1 MKKRKSVASFLV
13 KVITQRSKKLSSYEH
28 KKLID
33 LIAKLDTPPENPEE
47 FSEWIKARAHL
58 DLLLHNANSDEIIM
72 FASGEYTFVHSAVIS
87 NNVLS
92 SIDKED
98 LLDWD
103 GAPYDSAASY
113 VYGGGREDVWVERG
127 DSSRFSDASDGIT
140 QMVFIRTFEGAKDDR
155 DYFELNQEYTHLT
168 GIHWRPEHDA
178 FVRYDRNGDI
188 DPIVSATHDREK
200 KVTLVS
206 FKKGPLE
213 DYLAATDSSIIRRFD
228 FTLLRRGSFSRW
240 SDNPENSIEEDENF
254 FYRQKVD
261 GNAAYTNGR
270 QIIPLSRARE
280 DVFKQKKANFFGEE
294 VQEYAE
300 FIIYDW
306 RNEVITRVSTDP
318 QDTTNYFQAE
328 NNSLPF
334 ELSPAFFR
342 PDVLLKYKADR
353 DKYTIDEREISC
365 RASWHLRA
373 YDINEAGQVHAYICY
388 LRNLPYSEQQYWAS
402 FNEEPKAGISE
413 RAITTDFRGEFTDII
428 SPLSRV
434 LRKMNEWHQKEVL
447 WWSLKEDD
455 LLKQVNLPITSNK
468 DEWAEAFMG
477 LSKLIIEGFKVKP
490 IRLEL
495 DRKSISYDKAE
506 GSISLLEKLI
516 RQEDNYNG
524 LGGLRTS
531 QLIRTK
537 VKGHSNGTE
546 ARELEKN
553 VLKEHKTF
561 KKHFE
566 HICAMILEELELI
579 EDAFS

>member
-1 MKKRKSVASFLV
+1 M
-13 KVITQRSKKLSSYEH
+13 SSYEH

-33 LIAKLDTPPENPEE
+33 LVAKLDTPPENSEE

-58 DLLLHNANSDEIIM
+58 NLLLQNANADEIII

-127 DSSRFSDASDGIT
+127 DHSRFSDSSGGIT
-140 QMVFIRTFEGAKDDR
+140 QMAFIRTFEGAKDDR
-155 DYFELNQEYTHLT
+155 DYFELNQEYAHLT

-178 FVRYDRNGDI
+178 FVRYDGNGDI
-188 DPIVSATHDREK
+188 DPIVSATRDREK

-206 FKKGPLE
+206 FKRRPLE
-213 DYLAATDSSIIRRFD
+213 EYLAATDSSIIRRFD
-228 FTLLRRGSFSRW
+228 FTLLRIGSFSRW
-240 SDNPENSIEEDENF
+240 SDNPEDSIEEHENF

-270 QIIPLSRARE
+270 QIIPLSRTRE

-294 VQEYAE
+294 VKEYAE
-300 FIIYDW
+300 FIIHDW
-306 RNEVITRVSTDP
+306 RNEVITKVSTDP
-318 QDTTNYFQAE
+318 KDTTNYFQAE

-342 PDVLLKYKADR
+342 PDVLLRYKADR

-365 RASWHLRA
+365 RGGWHLRG
-373 YDINEAGQVHAYICY
+373 YDINDAGQVHAYICY

-402 FNEEPKAGISE
+402 FNEEPKAGISD
-413 RAITTDFRGEFTDII
+413 RAITTDFKGEFTDII
-428 SPLSRV
+428 NPLSKV
-434 LRKMNEWHQKEVL
+434 LRRIHDWHQKKVS
-447 WWSLKEDD
+447 WWSLKDD
-455 LLKQVNLPITSNK
+455 ELLTQVNLPITSNR

-477 LSKLIIEGFKVKP
+477 LSKLIIEGFNVKS
-490 IRLEL
+490 IRSEL
-495 DRKSISYDKAE
+495 DRKDIPYDKKE
-506 GSISLLEKLI
+506 RSISLLEKLI
-516 RQEDNYNG
+516 REEDEDG
-524 LGGLRTS
+524 SMKGLRTS

-553 VLKEHKTF
+553 ALKEHKTF

-566 HICAMILEELELI
+566 HICILILEELELI
-579 EDAFS
+579 EESFS